1 MTGLSSPPPARPPV
15 LLGCGLF
22 LGAIVVFVV
31 AVVGFVVFLD
41 SGSATGKVTLD
52 RAAAYA
58 EGSVERFPERGFY
71 LVRLRGD
78 EILALVDID
87 AANRL
92 AQGRRCRVAP
102 IAPADPALPGILE
115 RYRRSFSPPAAGSP
129 IVFREDCNGAL
140 YDVAGMRLDG
150 EGPNLDRYS
159 VEVNEAGFVVVDT
172 SRRTCS
178 ERDGAEPFAT
188 VACSR

>member
-1 MTGLSSPPPARPPV
+1 VSELSSPPPTKPPV

-22 LGAIVVFVV
+22 LGSIVVFVV
-31 AVVGFVVFLD
+31 AVVGFVIFLD

-58 EGSVERFPERGFY
+58 EGSVERFADRGFY
-71 LVRLRGD
+71 LVRLRGAD
-78 EILALVDID
+78 IFALVDLD

-102 IAPADPALPGILE
+102 IAVADPALPGLLD
-115 RYRRSFSPPAAGSP
+115 RYRRSFSPQAAGSN
-129 IVFREDCNGAL
+129 IIFREDCNGAL
-140 YDVAGMRLDG
+140 YDVAGMRLDAP
-150 EGPNLDRYS
+150 GPNLDRFP

-172 SRRTCS
+172 ARRTCS
-178 ERDGAEPFAT
+178 ERDGPDPFAP

>member
-1 MTGLSSPPPARPPV
+1 VSDLSSPPPAKPPV

-22 LGAIVVFVV
+22 LGVIAVLVV

-71 LVRLRGD
+71 LVRLRD
-78 EILALVDID
+78 DILALVDID

-150 EGPNLDRYS
+150 EGPNLDRYP

-172 SRRTCS
+172 AKRSCS
-178 ERDGAEPFAT
+178 ERDGAEHFAA